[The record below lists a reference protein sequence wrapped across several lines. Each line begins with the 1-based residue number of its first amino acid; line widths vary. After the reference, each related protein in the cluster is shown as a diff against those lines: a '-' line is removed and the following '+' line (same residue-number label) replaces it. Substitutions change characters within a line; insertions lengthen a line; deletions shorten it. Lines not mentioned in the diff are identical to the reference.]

1 MVIGADALI
10 PRETWRI
17 MRLNEIMFGQ
27 MSVTWGQTFIL
38 EIISGYSYDFRYTS
52 RVSLLRYDVDW
63 LVYKICPGE
72 VYCHSISNITVFRL
86 V

>member
-10 PRETWRI
+10 PPETWRI
-17 MRLNEIMFGQ
+17 MPLNEIMFGQ
-27 MSVTWGQTFIL
+27 MSVTWGQNFIL
-38 EIISGYSYDFRYTS
+38 EIISDNLYDFKYIS
-52 RVSLLRYDVDW
+52 RVSLLRYGVNW

-72 VYCHSISNITVFRL
+72 VYCHSIYNITVFRL